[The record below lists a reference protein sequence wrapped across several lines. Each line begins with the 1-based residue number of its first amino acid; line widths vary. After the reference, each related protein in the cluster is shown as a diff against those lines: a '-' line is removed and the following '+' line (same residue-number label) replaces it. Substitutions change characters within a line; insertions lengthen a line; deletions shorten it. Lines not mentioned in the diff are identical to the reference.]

1 MLDKMDPKSS
11 RILVTLL
18 TSQSGIDPYSVAA
31 HKPFETCAPVLEYKH
46 VCAAV
51 LMLPVVIAVFSKED
65 EGGGEGDGGQSV
77 LH

>member
-31 HKPFETCAPVLEYKH
+31 HKPFETCAPILEYKH

-51 LMLPVVIAVFSKED
+51 LMLSVVIAVFSKED
-65 EGGGEGDGGQSV
+65 ESGEEGEGGQSV